1 MVMDHLNQSIDSAL
15 LGAHSKVSFAT
26 HFVGDDGELIELFG
40 LDEINGEFTCCDR
53 VVLKTSILKNSP
65 ICAFHHAPISA
76 FFETTI
82 LDKIMITFSPS
93 GLKERSF

>member
-1 MVMDHLNQSIDSAL
+1 M
-15 LGAHSKVSFAT
+15 SFAT

-76 FFETTI
+76 FFDTI
-82 LDKIMITFSPS
+82 IQLFQSTKRKEKTPVY
-93 GLKERSF
+93 LKLH